1 MNAVK
6 PVQNINKN
14 SQIFLEI
21 SPVKDEVAPSHKLQ
35 DHGCE

>member
-6 PVQNINKN
+6 PVENI
-14 SQIFLEI
+14 EI

-35 DHGCE
+35 DHGRE